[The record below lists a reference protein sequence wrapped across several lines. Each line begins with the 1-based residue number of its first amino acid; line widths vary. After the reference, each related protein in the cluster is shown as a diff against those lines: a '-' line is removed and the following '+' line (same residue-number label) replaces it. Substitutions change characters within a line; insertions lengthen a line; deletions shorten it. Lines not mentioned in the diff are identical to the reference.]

1 MMFLSI
7 GDDNDDTVMYEMP
20 VYMVSVV
27 KKCSISNQPNQLTRM
42 CRAVKSDS
50 YCHAGNWSEPI
61 YIYGCIPLNIFKTD
75 H

>member
-20 VYMVSVV
+20 VYMVYVV

-42 CRAVKSDS
+42 CRAVKVRLILSRRQLEYADL
-50 YCHAGNWSEPI
+50 
-61 YIYGCIPLNIFKTD
+61 YIWMYSAKYI
-75 H
+75 